1 MNTVTQSPTNDFSNL
16 SEVLWDA
23 CKRCPGQM
31 ILDKKATRDWGRPV
45 YRCLQ
50 CGYQDTDRAPTQDE
64 MEETHEET
72 ANNTRDKREEEQEP
86 YPFYHPSATFKKEF
100 LNNISKS
107 PMEAL
112 VSNA

>member
-23 CKRCPGQM
+23 CKKCPGQM

-50 CGYQDTDRAPTQDE
+50 CGYQDTDRAPTEIE
-64 MEETHEET
+64 MEETQE
-72 ANNTRDKREEEQEP
+72 ANSNNDRD
-86 YPFYHPSATFKKEF
+86 FKKRYLDAFE
-100 LNNISKS
+100 
-107 PMEAL
+107 
-112 VSNA
+112 VSVSDRTIRNYFKEKRDEDVINA